1 MNLFYRNSLFTFL
14 ILVKA
19 EQNRDVKERK
29 MERERE
35 LVARERIIQLVWS
48 IHRLPDDILKP
59 LHMFTHLDVSKT
71 YDRGSIALPFAHLQ
85 IRKWRLRKHRW
96 FS

>member
-1 MNLFYRNSLFTFL
+1 MYLFYRNSLFTFF

-48 IHRLPDDILKP
+48 IHRMSDDILKP
-59 LHMFTHLDVSKT
+59 LQKKNKNKT
-71 YDRGSIALPFAHLQ
+71 STYVYTFG
-85 IRKWRLRKHRW
+85 RLKNL
-96 FS
+96 